1 MQVLLSRK
9 VIARDTVKGALNAH
23 ARSRQAAGY
32 RCSQCGFVA
41 FRALE
46 HCPICGKWN
55 WPFDARAGSPA
66 RPSFDSWPAR
76 IARFLHHAA
85 IHQPRASSA
94 PMLSL
99 ATLVLVFGG
108 YVALDRMCQADPA
121 CRAPNLPSA
130 SAIIGDLR
138 TPADLASPLVSLP
151 GDPALPLLPLELPA
165 YPFHALDEEQLAAD
179 SAVGPSVD
187 QPADRAI
194 ASAAPAGVRHANAAR
209 APSTMVAAR
218 PCKAH
223 AAPGCA
229 RAHAAPIRTAELRN
243 RPSVTHPAP
252 PMIRPVD
259 ARPEPARPAPAH
271 PEPARPEPA
280 RQQQASNGMHATRLY
295 HGH

>member
-46 HCPICGKWN
+46 HCPVCGKWN
-55 WPFDARAGSPA
+55 WPFDARAGGPA

-76 IARFLHHAA
+76 IARFLHHVA

-151 GDPALPLLPLELPA
+151 GDPVLPLELPA
-165 YPFHALDEEQLAAD
+165 YPFHALDEAQLAAD
-179 SAVGPSVD
+179 SAVGPGVD
-187 QPADRAI
+187 QPADRTI
-194 ASAAPAGVRHANAAR
+194 ASAAPAGVRHASAAR
-209 APSTMVAAR
+209 APGTMVAAR

-229 RAHAAPIRTAELRN
+229 RAHAAPIRIAELRN
-243 RPSVTHPAP
+243 RPSVTHHEP

-259 ARPEPARPAPAH
+259 AR

>member
-9 VIARDTVKGALNAH
+9 VIARDTLKGALNAH

-46 HCPICGKWN
+46 HCPVCGKWN
-55 WPFDARAGSPA
+55 WPFDARAGGPA

-76 IARFLHHAA
+76 IARFLHHVA

-121 CRAPNLPSA
+121 CRAPNLPRA

-151 GDPALPLLPLELPA
+151 GDPVLPLELPA
-165 YPFHALDEEQLAAD
+165 YPFHALDEAQLAAD
-179 SAVGPSVD
+179 AAVGPSVD
-187 QPADRAI
+187 RPADRTI
-194 ASAAPAGVRHANAAR
+194 ASAAPAGVRHASAAR
-209 APSTMVAAR
+209 APGTMVAAR

-243 RPSVTHPAP
+243 RPSVTHHEP

-259 ARPEPARPAPAH
+259 AR

-295 HGH
+295 QGH

>member
-9 VIARDTVKGALNAH
+9 VIARDTLKGALNAH

-46 HCPICGKWN
+46 HCPVCGKWN
-55 WPFDARAGSPA
+55 WPFDARAGGPA

-76 IARFLHHAA
+76 IARFLHHVA

-151 GDPALPLLPLELPA
+151 GDPVLPLELPA
-165 YPFHALDEEQLAAD
+165 YPFHALDEAQLAAD
-179 SAVGPSVD
+179 AAVGPSVD
-187 QPADRAI
+187 RPADRTI
-194 ASAAPAGVRHANAAR
+194 ASAAPAGVRHASAAR
-209 APSTMVAAR
+209 APGTMVAAR

-229 RAHAAPIRTAELRN
+229 RAHTAPIRTAELRN
-243 RPSVTHPAP
+243 RPSVTHHEP

-259 ARPEPARPAPAH
+259 AR

>member
-9 VIARDTVKGALNAH
+9 VIARDTLKGALNAH

-46 HCPICGKWN
+46 HCPVCGKWN
-55 WPFDARAGSPA
+55 WPFDARAGGSPA
-66 RPSFDSWPAR
+66 RPSFDSWPVR
-76 IARFLHHAA
+76 IARFLHHVA

-121 CRAPNLPSA
+121 CRAPNVPSA

-138 TPADLASPLVSLP
+138 TPADLALPLVSLP

-187 QPADRAI
+187 QPADRTI
-194 ASAAPAGVRHANAAR
+194 ASAAPAGVRHASAAR
-209 APSTMVAAR
+209 APGTMVAAR

-243 RPSVTHPAP
+243 RPSVTHHEP

-259 ARPEPARPAPAH
+259 AR

>member
-46 HCPICGKWN
+46 HCPVCGKWN
-55 WPFDARAGSPA
+55 WPFDARAGGPA

-76 IARFLHHAA
+76 IARFLHHVA

-151 GDPALPLLPLELPA
+151 GDPVLPLELPA
-165 YPFHALDEEQLAAD
+165 YPFHALDEAQLAAD
-179 SAVGPSVD
+179 AAVGPSVD
-187 QPADRAI
+187 RPADRTI
-194 ASAAPAGVRHANAAR
+194 ASAAPAGVRHASAAR
-209 APSTMVAAR
+209 APGTMVAAR

-243 RPSVTHPAP
+243 RPSVTHHEP

-259 ARPEPARPAPAH
+259 ARPEPARP
-271 PEPARPEPA
+271 EPARQQQA

-295 HGH
+295 QGH

>member
-9 VIARDTVKGALNAH
+9 VIARDTLKGALNAH

-46 HCPICGKWN
+46 HCPVCGKWN
-55 WPFDARAGSPA
+55 WPFDARAGGPA

-76 IARFLHHAA
+76 IARFLHHVA

-151 GDPALPLLPLELPA
+151 GDPVLPLELPA
-165 YPFHALDEEQLAAD
+165 YPFHALDEAQLAAD
-179 SAVGPSVD
+179 AAVGPSVD
-187 QPADRAI
+187 RPADRTI
-194 ASAAPAGVRHANAAR
+194 ASAAPAGMRHASAAR
-209 APSTMVAAR
+209 APGTTVAAR

-252 PMIRPVD
+252 PMIRPAD
-259 ARPEPARPAPAH
+259 AR

>member
-1 MQVLLSRK
+1 M
-9 VIARDTVKGALNAH
+9 
-23 ARSRQAAGY
+23 
-32 RCSQCGFVA
+32 
-41 FRALE
+41 
-46 HCPICGKWN
+46 
-55 WPFDARAGSPA
+55 
-66 RPSFDSWPAR
+66 R
-76 IARFLHHAA
+76 IARFLHHVA

-121 CRAPNLPSA
+121 CRAPNVPSA

-138 TPADLASPLVSLP
+138 TPADLALPLVSLP

-187 QPADRAI
+187 QPADRTI

-209 APSTMVAAR
+209 APGTMVAAR
-218 PCKAH
+218 PCKVH

-259 ARPEPARPAPAH
+259 ARPEPARP
-271 PEPARPEPA
+271 EPARQQQA

>member
-9 VIARDTVKGALNAH
+9 VIARDTLKGALNAH
-23 ARSRQAAGY
+23 ARSRQATGY

-46 HCPICGKWN
+46 HCPVCGKWN
-55 WPFDARAGSPA
+55 WPFDARAGGPA

-130 SAIIGDLR
+130 SAIIGDLH

-151 GDPALPLLPLELPA
+151 GDPALLPLPLSA
-165 YPFHALDEEQLAAD
+165 YPFHALDEEQLAADAAD

-187 QPADRAI
+187 QPADRTI
-194 ASAAPAGVRHANAAR
+194 ASAAPAGVRHASAAR
-209 APSTMVAAR
+209 APGTMVAAR

-259 ARPEPARPAPAH
+259 ARPEPARP
-271 PEPARPEPA
+271 EPA
-280 RQQQASNGMHATRLY
+280 RQQQASNGMHATHLY

>member
-9 VIARDTVKGALNAH
+9 VIARDTLKGALNAH

-46 HCPICGKWN
+46 HCPVCGTWN
-55 WPFDARAGSPA
+55 WPFDARAGGPA

-76 IARFLHHAA
+76 IARFLHHVA

-151 GDPALPLLPLELPA
+151 GDPVLPLELPA
-165 YPFHALDEEQLAAD
+165 YPFHALDEAQLAAD
-179 SAVGPSVD
+179 AAVGPSVD
-187 QPADRAI
+187 RPADRTI
-194 ASAAPAGVRHANAAR
+194 ASAAPAGVRHASAAR
-209 APSTMVAAR
+209 APGTMVAAR

-229 RAHAAPIRTAELRN
+229 RAHTAPIRTAELRN
-243 RPSVTHPAP
+243 RPSVTHHEP

-259 ARPEPARPAPAH
+259 ARPEPARP
-271 PEPARPEPA
+271 EPARQQQA

>member
-46 HCPICGKWN
+46 HCPVCGKWN
-55 WPFDARAGSPA
+55 WPFDARAGGPA

-76 IARFLHHAA
+76 IARFLHHVA

-151 GDPALPLLPLELPA
+151 GDPVLPLELPA
-165 YPFHALDEEQLAAD
+165 YPFHALDEAQLAAD
-179 SAVGPSVD
+179 AAVGPSVD
-187 QPADRAI
+187 RPADRTI
-194 ASAAPAGVRHANAAR
+194 ASAAPAGVRHASAAR
-209 APSTMVAAR
+209 APGTMVAAR

-243 RPSVTHPAP
+243 RPSVTHHEP

-259 ARPEPARPAPAH
+259 AR

>member
-9 VIARDTVKGALNAH
+9 VIARDTLKGALNAH

-46 HCPICGKWN
+46 HCPVCGKWN
-55 WPFDARAGSPA
+55 WPFDARAGGPA

-76 IARFLHHAA
+76 IARFLHHVA

-151 GDPALPLLPLELPA
+151 GDPALPLELPA
-165 YPFHALDEEQLAAD
+165 YPFHALDEAQLAAD
-179 SAVGPSVD
+179 AAVGPSVD
-187 QPADRAI
+187 RPADRTI
-194 ASAAPAGVRHANAAR
+194 ASAAPAGVRHASAAR
-209 APSTMVAAR
+209 APGTMVAAR

-243 RPSVTHPAP
+243 RPSVTHHEP

-259 ARPEPARPAPAH
+259 
-271 PEPARPEPA
+271 ARPEPA

>member
-23 ARSRQAAGY
+23 ARSRHAAGN

-46 HCPICGKWN
+46 HCPVCGKWN
-55 WPFDARAGSPA
+55 WPFDARAGGPA

-151 GDPALPLLPLELPA
+151 GDPALLPLDLPA

-187 QPADRAI
+187 QPADRTI

-209 APSTMVAAR
+209 APGTMVAAR
-218 PCKAH
+218 PCKVH

-259 ARPEPARPAPAH
+259 ARPEPARP
-271 PEPARPEPA
+271 EPA

>member
-9 VIARDTVKGALNAH
+9 VIARDTLKGALNAH

-46 HCPICGKWN
+46 HCPVCGKWN
-55 WPFDARAGSPA
+55 WPFDARAGGPA

-76 IARFLHHAA
+76 IARFLHHVA

-151 GDPALPLLPLELPA
+151 GDPVLPLELPA
-165 YPFHALDEEQLAAD
+165 YPFHALDEAQLAAD

-187 QPADRAI
+187 RPADRTI
-194 ASAAPAGVRHANAAR
+194 ASAAPAGVRHASAAR
-209 APSTMVAAR
+209 APGTTVAAR

-243 RPSVTHPAP
+243 RPSVTHHEP

-259 ARPEPARPAPAH
+259 AR

>member
-46 HCPICGKWN
+46 HCPVCGKWN
-55 WPFDARAGSPA
+55 WPFDARAGGPA

-76 IARFLHHAA
+76 IARFLHHVA

-138 TPADLASPLVSLP
+138 TPADLASPLMSLP
-151 GDPALPLLPLELPA
+151 GDPVLPLELPA
-165 YPFHALDEEQLAAD
+165 YPFHALDEAQLAAD
-179 SAVGPSVD
+179 AAVGPSVD
-187 QPADRAI
+187 RPADRTI
-194 ASAAPAGVRHANAAR
+194 ASAAPAGVRHASAAR
-209 APSTMVAAR
+209 APGTMVAAR

-243 RPSVTHPAP
+243 RPSVTHHEP

-259 ARPEPARPAPAH
+259 ARPEPARP
-271 PEPARPEPA
+271 EPARQQQA

-295 HGH
+295 QGH

>member
-9 VIARDTVKGALNAH
+9 VIARDTLKGALNAH

-46 HCPICGKWN
+46 HCPVCGKWN
-55 WPFDARAGSPA
+55 WPFDARAGGPA

-76 IARFLHHAA
+76 IARFLHHVA

-138 TPADLASPLVSLP
+138 TSADLASPLVSLP
-151 GDPALPLLPLELPA
+151 GDPVLPLELPA

-187 QPADRAI
+187 QPADRTI
-194 ASAAPAGVRHANAAR
+194 ASAAPAGVRHASAAR
-209 APSTMVAAR
+209 APGTTVAAR

-243 RPSVTHPAP
+243 RPSVTHHEP

-259 ARPEPARPAPAH
+259 ARPEPARP
-271 PEPARPEPA
+271 EPARQQQA

-295 HGH
+295 QGH

>member
-9 VIARDTVKGALNAH
+9 VIARDTLKGALNAH

-46 HCPICGKWN
+46 HCPVCGKWN
-55 WPFDARAGSPA
+55 WPFDARAGGPA

-76 IARFLHHAA
+76 IARFLHHVA

-130 SAIIGDLR
+130 SAIVGDLR

-151 GDPALPLLPLELPA
+151 GDPVLPLELPA
-165 YPFHALDEEQLAAD
+165 YPFHALDEEQLVAD
-179 SAVGPSVD
+179 AAVGPSVD
-187 QPADRAI
+187 QPADRTI
-194 ASAAPAGVRHANAAR
+194 ASAAPAGVRHASAAR
-209 APSTMVAAR
+209 APGTTVAAR

-259 ARPEPARPAPAH
+259 ARPEPARP
-271 PEPARPEPA
+271 EPA

>member
-9 VIARDTVKGALNAH
+9 VIARDTLKGALNAH

-46 HCPICGKWN
+46 HCPVCGKWN
-55 WPFDARAGSPA
+55 WPFDARAGGPA

-76 IARFLHHAA
+76 IARFLHHVA

-151 GDPALPLLPLELPA
+151 GDPVLPLELPA
-165 YPFHALDEEQLAAD
+165 YPFHALDEAQLAAD
-179 SAVGPSVD
+179 AAVGPSVD
-187 QPADRAI
+187 RPADRTI
-194 ASAAPAGVRHANAAR
+194 ASAAPAGVRHASAAR
-209 APSTMVAAR
+209 APGTMVAAR

-229 RAHAAPIRTAELRN
+229 RAHTAPIRTAELRN
-243 RPSVTHPAP
+243 RPSVTHHEP

-259 ARPEPARPAPAH
+259 ARPEPARP
-271 PEPARPEPA
+271 EPARQQQA

>member
-9 VIARDTVKGALNAH
+9 VIARDTLKGALNAH

-46 HCPICGKWN
+46 HCPVCGKWN
-55 WPFDARAGSPA
+55 WPFDARAGGPA

-76 IARFLHHAA
+76 IARFLHHVA

-151 GDPALPLLPLELPA
+151 GDPALPLELPA

-187 QPADRAI
+187 RPADRTI
-194 ASAAPAGVRHANAAR
+194 ASAAPAGVRHASAAR
-209 APSTMVAAR
+209 APGTTVAAR

-243 RPSVTHPAP
+243 RPSVTHHEP

-259 ARPEPARPAPAH
+259 AR

>member
-9 VIARDTVKGALNAH
+9 VIARDTLTGALNAH

-46 HCPICGKWN
+46 HCPVCGKWN

-66 RPSFDSWPAR
+66 RPSFDSWPVR
-76 IARFLHHAA
+76 IARFLHHVA
-85 IHQPRASSA
+85 IHQPRPSSA

-138 TPADLASPLVSLP
+138 APADLAPPLVSLP
-151 GDPALPLLPLELPA
+151 GDPALPMLPLPA
-165 YPFHALDEEQLAAD
+165 YPFHALDEAQLAAD
-179 SAVGPSVD
+179 APAGPSVD
-187 QPADRAI
+187 QPADRTI
-194 ASAAPAGVRHANAAR
+194 ASAAPAGVRHASAAR
-209 APSTMVAAR
+209 APGTMVAAR

-223 AAPGCA
+223 AALGCA
-229 RAHAAPIRTAELRN
+229 RAHVAPIRTAELRN
-243 RPSVTHPAP
+243 RPSVTHHAP
-252 PMIRPVD
+252 PIRPVD
-259 ARPEPARPAPAH
+259 
-271 PEPARPEPA
+271 ARPEPA

>member
-46 HCPICGKWN
+46 HCPVCGKWN
-55 WPFDARAGSPA
+55 WPFDARAGGPA

-76 IARFLHHAA
+76 IARFLHHVA

-151 GDPALPLLPLELPA
+151 GDPVLPLELPA
-165 YPFHALDEEQLAAD
+165 YPFHALDEAQLAAD
-179 SAVGPSVD
+179 AAVGPSVD
-187 QPADRAI
+187 RPADRTI
-194 ASAAPAGVRHANAAR
+194 ASAAPAGVRHASAAR
-209 APSTMVAAR
+209 APGTTVAAR

-243 RPSVTHPAP
+243 RPSVTHHEP

-259 ARPEPARPAPAH
+259 ARPEPARP
-271 PEPARPEPA
+271 EPARQQQA

>member
-46 HCPICGKWN
+46 HCPVCGKWN
-55 WPFDARAGSPA
+55 WPFDARAGGPA

-76 IARFLHHAA
+76 IARFLHHVA

-151 GDPALPLLPLELPA
+151 GDPALPLELPA

-187 QPADRAI
+187 QPADRTI
-194 ASAAPAGVRHANAAR
+194 ASAAPAGVRHASAAR
-209 APSTMVAAR
+209 APGTTVAAR

-243 RPSVTHPAP
+243 RPSVTHHEP

-259 ARPEPARPAPAH
+259 AR

>member
-9 VIARDTVKGALNAH
+9 VIARDTLKGALNAH

-46 HCPICGKWN
+46 HCPVCGKWN
-55 WPFDARAGSPA
+55 WPFDARAGGPA

-151 GDPALPLLPLELPA
+151 GDPALLPLPLSA
-165 YPFHALDEEQLAAD
+165 YPFHALDEEQLAADAAD

-187 QPADRAI
+187 QPADRTI
-194 ASAAPAGVRHANAAR
+194 ASAAPAGVRHASAAR
-209 APSTMVAAR
+209 APGTMVAAR

-259 ARPEPARPAPAH
+259 ARPEPARP
-271 PEPARPEPA
+271 EPA
-280 RQQQASNGMHATRLY
+280 RQQQASNGMHATHLY

>member
-9 VIARDTVKGALNAH
+9 VIARDTLKGALNAH

-46 HCPICGKWN
+46 HCPVCGKWN
-55 WPFDARAGSPA
+55 WPFDARAGGPA

-76 IARFLHHAA
+76 IARFLHHVA

-151 GDPALPLLPLELPA
+151 GDPALPLLPLPA

-187 QPADRAI
+187 QPAGRTI
-194 ASAAPAGVRHANAAR
+194 ASAAPAGVRHASAAR
-209 APSTMVAAR
+209 APGTMVAAR
-218 PCKAH
+218 RCKAH

-229 RAHAAPIRTAELRN
+229 RAHAAPIRTAVLRN
-243 RPSVTHPAP
+243 RPSVTHHAP

-259 ARPEPARPAPAH
+259 ARPADV
-271 PEPARPEPA
+271 RPEPA

-295 HGH
+295 NGH

>member
-46 HCPICGKWN
+46 HCPVCGKWN
-55 WPFDARAGSPA
+55 WPFDARAGGPA

-76 IARFLHHAA
+76 IARFLHHVA

-151 GDPALPLLPLELPA
+151 GDPVLPLELPA
-165 YPFHALDEEQLAAD
+165 YPFHALDEAQLAAD

-187 QPADRAI
+187 RPADRTI
-194 ASAAPAGVRHANAAR
+194 ASAAPAGVRHASAAR
-209 APSTMVAAR
+209 APGTTVAAR

-243 RPSVTHPAP
+243 RPSVTHHEP

-259 ARPEPARPAPAH
+259 AR

>member
-1 MQVLLSRK
+1 MQVLLNRK
-9 VIARDTVKGALNAH
+9 VIARDTLKGALNAH
-23 ARSRQAAGY
+23 ARSRQAACY

-46 HCPICGKWN
+46 HCPVCGKWN
-55 WPFDARAGSPA
+55 WPFDAHAGGPA
-66 RPSFDSWPAR
+66 QRSFDAWPAR
-76 IARFLHHAA
+76 IARFLHHVV

-108 YVALDRMCQADPA
+108 YVAFDRMCQADPA
-121 CRAPNLPSA
+121 CRAPDLPGA

-138 TPADLASPLVSLP
+138 TPADLASPLLSLP
-151 GDPALPLLPLELPA
+151 GDPALPMLPLAA

-179 SAVGPSVD
+179 AAVGPSVD
-187 QPADRAI
+187 RHANRTI
-194 ASAAPAGVRHANAAR
+194 ASAAPAGVRHASAAR
-209 APSTMVAAR
+209 APGTMVAAR

-243 RPSVTHPAP
+243 RPSATHHAPAP
-252 PMIRPVD
+252 PIRPVD
-259 ARPEPARPAPAH
+259 AH

-280 RQQQASNGMHATRLY
+280 RQQQASNGMHATQLY
-295 HGH
+295 HGR

>member
-9 VIARDTVKGALNAH
+9 VIARDTLKGALNAH

-46 HCPICGKWN
+46 HCPVCGKWN
-55 WPFDARAGSPA
+55 WPFDARAGGPA

-151 GDPALPLLPLELPA
+151 GDPVLPLELPA
-165 YPFHALDEEQLAAD
+165 YPFHALDEEQLVAD
-179 SAVGPSVD
+179 AAVGPSVD
-187 QPADRAI
+187 QPADRTI
-194 ASAAPAGVRHANAAR
+194 ASAAPAGMRHASAAR
-209 APSTMVAAR
+209 APGTTVAAR

-259 ARPEPARPAPAH
+259 ARPEPARQQQ
-271 PEPARPEPA
+271 A